1 VRRLGALL
9 LQLLSQFVPNL
20 FQAERLGGIMFKRFL
35 LALWILILIPVC
47 SHADPTFKSAMVK
60 IYTVSSF
67 PDYATPWNKEGPQ
80 SFSGS
85 GVVIEGDRILTNA
98 HVVSY
103 ETFLQVRS
111 HGQAKKYDAYVLA
124 VSHEADLAVLG
135 VKDAAFFEGIAPI
148 EIGGLPELQEPVVV
162 CGFPTG
168 GDTMSMTTG
177 IVSRIENQTYIHS
190 FMDMLAIQVD
200 AAINPGNSGGPA
212 LSDDG
217 LIVGVAMQ
225 TQEQADNISYLIPT
239 PVIQHFLLDIDDG
252 NFDGV
257 PELGIYCQPTENNA
271 LQEKLGMSPEMTG
284 VLVNRVAPETAAD
297 GVLNEGDVI
306 LKIDEFDIASDG
318 TIEFR
323 PQERTMFNYAAQ
335 RKQIGEL
342 ISLEILREGKI
353 KSVPMTLEHK
363 IGTHRLVKIENDK
376 QPTYYIYGGMVF
388 NPLTINYLECWGDN
402 WWNDAPKT
410 LLSHLQQNWKKPK
423 LQEIVVLNRV
433 LPIEENVGYH
443 DINDVQVV
451 SINGKII
458 ERMKDVV
465 EILKHN
471 SSEYVDI
478 MTAKGSHIILK
489 SKDGLKAKD
498 SIKTV
503 YDIKSDISGD
513 LL

>member
-1 VRRLGALL
+1 
-9 LQLLSQFVPNL
+9 
-20 FQAERLGGIMFKRFL
+20 MFKRSL
-35 LALWILILIPVC
+35 LALWIIILIPVC
-47 SHADPTFKSAMVK
+47 SQADPTFKSAMVK
-60 IYTVSSF
+60 IFTVSSF

-85 GVVIEGDRILTNA
+85 GVVIDGNRILTNA

-135 VKDAAFFEGIAPI
+135 VKDPAFFDGIEPL

-177 IVSRIENQTYIHS
+177 VVSRIENQTYIHS
-190 FMDMLAIQVD
+190 LMDMLAIQVD

-212 LSDDG
+212 LSDDD

-225 TQEQADNISYLIPT
+225 TQERASNISYLIPT
-239 PVIQHFLLDIDDG
+239 PVIQHFLTDIDDG
-252 NFDGV
+252 HLDGV
-257 PELGIYCQPTENNA
+257 PELGIYCQPTENSA
-271 LQEKLGMSPEMTG
+271 LKEKLGMPPEMTG
-284 VLVNRVAPETAAD
+284 VLVNRAVPDTAAAAI
-297 GVLNEGDVI
+297 LNEGDVI
-306 LKIDEFDIASDG
+306 LKIDEFDVASDG

-323 PQERTMFNYAAQ
+323 PQERTIFNFAAQ
-335 RKQIGEL
+335 RKQIGE
-342 ISLEILREGKI
+342 SVTFEILRDGHI
-353 KSVPMTLEHK
+353 RSVSMILEHK
-363 IGTHRLVKIENDK
+363 IGTHRLVRIENDK

-402 WWNDAPKT
+402 WWDEAPKA
-410 LLSHLQQNWKKPK
+410 LLSHLQRNWKKPG
-423 LQEIVVLNRV
+423 LEEIVVLNRV

-451 SINGKII
+451 SINGKNIA
-458 ERMKDVV
+458 RMKDVV
-465 EILKHN
+465 EILNHN
-471 SSEYVDI
+471 TTEYVDI
-478 MTAKGSHIILK
+478 LTAKGSHIILK
-489 SKDGLKAKD
+489 SKDSLRAKD
-498 SIKTV
+498 SIKTI